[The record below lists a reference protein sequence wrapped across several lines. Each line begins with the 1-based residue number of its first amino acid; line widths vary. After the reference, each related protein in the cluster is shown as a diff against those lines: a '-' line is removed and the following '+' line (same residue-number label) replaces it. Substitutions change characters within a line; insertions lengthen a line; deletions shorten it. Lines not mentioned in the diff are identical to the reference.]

1 MTITDFLTGGA
12 DIPDPLLTD
21 LKAIVHRHA
30 TSHPRSQ
37 QTRLGPSEVGH
48 PCLRKLAQG
57 LLFGGEHGHAPGA
70 PPRINP
76 PGDPL
81 PSYVGVA
88 AHARLE
94 EAVALDNAR
103 LEAQGMPPR
112 WISERKVT
120 VREDLSGT
128 CDLYDVWTE
137 TVIDFKFPGT
147 TAMTTYRKS
156 GPSMEY
162 RVQAHLYGAG
172 YIREGY
178 PVKRVGIWFLP
189 RAGQLATSHL
199 WTEDYDQAT
208 VDETLRRID
217 LAVAMI
223 DDLDVDNHPERL
235 RFIPRTAK
243 NCSWCQYWA
252 PYDHPSPLACP
263 GDEPVKQVAAN

>member
-1 MTITDFLTGGA
+1 MTDTIADFLTGGA
-12 DIPDPLLTD
+12 DVPDPLLND
-21 LKAIVHRHA
+21 LKALVHKH
-30 TSHPRSQ
+30 SNNHPRSQ
-37 QTRLGPSEVGH
+37 QSRLGPSEVGH

-57 LLFGGEHGHAPGA
+57 LLFGGEHGHTPGA
-70 PPRINP
+70 APRINP

-94 EAVALDNAR
+94 EAVAQDNAR
-103 LEAQGMPPR
+103 LEEQGMPPR
-112 WISERKVT
+112 WISERKVV

-147 TAMTTYRKS
+147 TAMTQYRKN
-156 GPSMEY
+156 GPSPEY
-162 RVQAHLYGAG
+162 KIQAHLYGAG
-172 YIREGY
+172 YKREGY
-178 PVKRVGIWFLP
+178 PVARVGIWFLP

-199 WTEDYDQAT
+199 WTEDYNQVL

-223 DDLDVDNHPERL
+223 DDLDVDRHPERL
-235 RFIPRTAK
+235 AMIPTTTHH
-243 NCSWCQYWA
+243 CSWCPWYA
-252 PYDHPSPLACP
+252 PYDHDSPLACK
-263 GDEPVKQVAAN
+263 GDFA